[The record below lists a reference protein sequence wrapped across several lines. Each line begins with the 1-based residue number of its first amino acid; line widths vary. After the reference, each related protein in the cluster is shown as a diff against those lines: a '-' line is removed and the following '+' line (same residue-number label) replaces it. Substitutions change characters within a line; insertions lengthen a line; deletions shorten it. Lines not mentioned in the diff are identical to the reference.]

1 MLFCIWV
8 FPSLLEKRVREVFEE
23 EGNGIQSLL
32 LIQNVVVFVVIV
44 VDFLIYK
51 LIIWVIRI
59 SRSTHCNVG
68 LLELKHW

>member
-1 MLFCIWV
+1 MLFCIWI

-44 VDFLIYK
+44 GFLMIK
-51 LIIWVIRI
+51 LIVWVISI

-68 LLELKHW
+68 LLKLKYW